1 MGDAYNKH
9 TKQGAGTLEGNWYE
23 ERVMRE
29 LTGHGRSAVLEHVPY
44 RDGEPV
50 YRKPRDGTDVRLHGE
65 PNEDLLLGTNHLYG
79 TAKNPAD
86 GFRRQGRREQE
97 FLNKITEEVLAEQ
110 RAKEAEEEEY
120 RNSRYFET
128 TVKGTYLWNEPN
140 QPVGKRVM
148 KTQDLRPAEAVDEV
162 WAVEHGIRKP
172 VPRKP
177 KEELEAEVLG
187 KEHAVTLYSEKLG
200 HTNFPMTAAKGPNPF
215 AKSSAFTQPIHQTRG
230 VTGFQGNI

>member
-9 TKQGAGTLEGNWYE
+9 TQVGTGTLEGNWYE

-29 LTGHGRSAVLEHVPY
+29 LTGQGRSAVSEHVPVKNG
-44 RDGEPV
+44 DPV
-50 YRKPRDGTDVRLHGE
+50 YQRDRDGTDVRIHGE
-65 PNEDLLLGTNHLYG
+65 PNEDLLHSTNHSYG
-79 TAKNPAD
+79 KSRNPAA
-86 GFRRQGRREQE
+86 GFRTQGRRQQE
-97 FLNKITEEVLAEQ
+97 FLNQITQEVLQEQ
-110 RAKEAEEEEY
+110 TAKEAEEEEY
-120 RNSRYFET
+120 RNSRCFEST
-128 TVKGTYLWNEPN
+128 TKGTYLWNEPT

-162 WAVEHGIRKP
+162 WAVEHGLRKP
-172 VPRKP
+172 QITKT
-177 KEELEAEVLG
+177 KEELEAEVIG

-200 HTNFPMTAAKGPNPF
+200 HTNFPITAAKGPNPF